1 MQVSRRHAPDKET
14 PMKKIHIL
22 GGGTFAPVANHL
34 ALCAPAFGGT
44 ARSLATMLREGFDD
58 HLDREHPRRAADQ
71 IGCQVVLTL
80 TRMADPDSRLVTNA
94 DVARHIDAL
103 IADPDTRCIVMNVA
117 LCDYEAVVD
126 GRPGDFHGQ
135 RFRTADGPRSID
147 VAPAEKLIGRIRRE
161 RKDIF
166 VVGFKTTTGASSDEQ
181 YATALK
187 ALKRDS
193 LNLVVA
199 NDTVTRNNMIVAPE
213 ETRYAETTDRGT
225 MTASLCS
232 MLISRLQNTFT
243 RSTVVDGPSTAW
255 DDRRVPASLR
265 KVVDHL
271 IARGA
276 YKPIDGK
283 TAGHFAVRVSD
294 GTILTSKRKQ
304 DFNRLSEIGL
314 VQVDYEGFDRVV
326 AHGAKPS
333 VGGQS
338 QRIVFTEHP
347 DLDCIVHAHVPLR
360 EDAPDVMAIGTAEQW
375 RNECG
380 SHQCGQT
387 TSRGL
392 RPVGGGIHAVML
404 DNHGPN
410 VVFPRDAD
418 PDEVIAFIERNFDL
432 SAKTGGLVAA

>member
-1 MQVSRRHAPDKET
+1 
-14 PMKKIHIL
+14 MKKIHVL

-34 ALCAPAFGGT
+34 ALCAPAFGTT
-44 ARSLATMLREGFDD
+44 ARQIVHELGGEGMS
-58 HLDREHPRRAADQ
+58 EH
-71 IGCQVVLTL
+71 GHGYEVVETL
-80 TRMADPDSRLVTNA
+80 TRMADPTSRLVTNE
-94 DVARHIDAL
+94 DVARHIDEL
-103 IADPDTRCIVMNVA
+103 VADPDTRCIVLNMA

-126 GRPGDFHGQ
+126 GTPGDFHGT
-135 RFRTADGPRSID
+135 RFRTADGPRKLDIT
-147 VAPAEKLIGRIRRE
+147 PAAKLIGGIRKT

-166 VVGFKTTTGASSDEQ
+166 VVGFKTTTGATSDEQ

-193 LNLVVA
+193 INLMVA

-213 ETRYAETTDRGT
+213 ETRYAETTDRR
-225 MTASLCS
+225 A
-232 MLISRLQNTFT
+232 MLTKLVEMMLSRLGNTFT
-243 RSTVVDGPSTAW
+243 RSTVIEGAPSVAW
-255 DDRRVPASLR
+255 DDPRVPSSLR

-283 TAGHFAVRVSD
+283 TAGHFAVRVD
-294 GTILTSKRKQ
+294 DETILTSKRKQ
-304 DFNRLSEIGL
+304 DFNRLAEIGL
-314 VQVDYEGFDRVV
+314 VQVEYDGFDKVV

-338 QRIVFTEHP
+338 QRIVFQEHR
-347 DLDCIVHAHVPLR
+347 DLDCIVHAHVPMR
-360 EDAPDVMAIGTAEQW
+360 ADAPDALAIGTAEQW

-380 SHQCGQT
+380 SHQCGQA

-410 VVFPRDAD
+410 VVFPKSAD

-432 SAKTGGLVAA
+432 EAKTGGLVVETPRDLVNA